1 MKVLADQRSR
11 TGDRRRNE
19 DRCGMFSAGT
29 LHCFVLADG
38 SSGHGAGDQ
47 AAELALAAVGAEFA
61 GLAGATGDAV
71 HALLD
76 AAHRAVLRGQ
86 KENSEGRD
94 MHATLVVLL
103 IDETSGIGAWGHI
116 GDSRLYC
123 LRGGQVLRHTLDHS
137 VVQTLLGAGFI
148 TPLQALD
155 HPNRSQLLSALGSEE
170 DPVSDVAG
178 LEPLRSG
185 DAFLLCSDG
194 WWESLSAEDILAIL
208 ASSRD
213 PADWLARM
221 EAHILLNPRSNR
233 DNYSAVAILLQEDEE
248 MTIILNPDSKG
259 ART

>member
-1 MKVLADQRSR
+1 MKVIADQLSR

-29 LHCFVLADG
+29 LRCFALADG
-38 SSGHGAGDQ
+38 SGGHGAGDR
-47 AAELALAAVGAEFA
+47 AAELALAAVGAELA
-61 GLAGATGDAV
+61 GLPGATGDAV
-71 HALLD
+71 RVLLD

-86 KENSEGRD
+86 QENPAGHD

-103 IDETSGIGAWGHI
+103 IDEAIGAAAWGHI

-123 LRGGQVLRHTLDHS
+123 VRDGQVLHRTLDHS

-148 TPLQALD
+148 TALQALD

-170 DPVSDVAG
+170 EPVSDVAG
-178 LEPLRSG
+178 PEPLRSR

-194 WWESLSAEDILAIL
+194 WWESLAPGDIPAMLAPDL
-208 ASSRD
+208 D
-213 PADWLARM
+213 PAEWLARM
-221 EAHILLNPRSNR
+221 EARILLNPRSNR